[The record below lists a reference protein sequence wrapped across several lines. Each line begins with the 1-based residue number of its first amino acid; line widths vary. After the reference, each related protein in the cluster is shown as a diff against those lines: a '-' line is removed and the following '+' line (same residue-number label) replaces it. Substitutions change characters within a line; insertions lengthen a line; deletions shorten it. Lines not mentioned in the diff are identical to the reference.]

1 MTSPAGE
8 KPRIRVPAL
17 TTDSI
22 QNFVAKVGIGTANQS
37 AASAYGPNP
46 ITRNRLQL
54 EWAYRGSWICRQV
67 VDAPAEDMTRAGI
80 EITTKDPKDSE
91 ALQKSLQGLRVW
103 RKLREALQWSR
114 LYGGAVAVILIKDQ
128 DPATPL
134 RAETIGPGQ
143 FKGLLAL
150 DRWAVQPSLVNLI
163 DELGPDYGQP
173 EYYSVVA
180 SSANV
185 PRINVHHSRIIRFD
199 GEDLP
204 IWQKQIEN
212 GWGLSVLEPMWDR
225 LTAFDSTTVGIG
237 QLVYKAHLRTL
248 QIEGLREALGSTGPA
263 LKGILANIDMIRA
276 MQTNEGLTL
285 LDAKDK
291 FETHQYSFG
300 GLSDVLIQFAQ
311 QMSGAAQIPLVR
323 LFGQS
328 PAGLNATGDADIRNY
343 YDACSSQQEG
353 RLRNPIGVLL
363 EVMHWSEL
371 GRAPDESFAFA
382 FRPLWQMSEKERAEI
397 GSSVATTV
405 GGLEDKAIIDRPTAL
420 KELRQAAEVT
430 GMFSSITDKMISD
443 AEQEAPIPGEVD
455 LPEPPEPDLE
465 QPTAETG
472 IPDPDATASV
482 NDAARIRALGVD
494 AVRVALAA

>member
-1 MTSPAGE
+1 MTSSAE

-22 QNFVAKVGIGTANQS
+22 QNFAAKVGLNTANQAS
-37 AASAYGPNP
+37 ASAYGPNP

-67 VDAPAEDMTRAGI
+67 VDAPAEDMTRAGV
-80 EITTKDPKDSE
+80 EIATKDPKDSE
-91 ALQKSLQGLRVW
+91 QLQKALQRLRVW
-103 RKLREALQWSR
+103 RKLREAIQWSR
-114 LYGGAVAVILIKDQ
+114 LYGGAIAVILIEGQ
-128 DPATPL
+128 DPTTPL
-134 RAETIGPGQ
+134 RAETIAQGQ

-163 DELGPDYGQP
+163 DDLGPDYGQP
-173 EYYSVVA
+173 EYYMVTA

-204 IWQKQIEN
+204 IWQKQTEN

-225 LTAFDSTTVGIG
+225 LTAFDSTTVGVG

-248 QIEGLREALGSTGPA
+248 QVEGLREALGSSGPA
-263 LKGILANIDMIRA
+263 LKGILANVDLIRA
-276 MQTNEGLTL
+276 LQTNEGLTL

-363 EVMHWSEL
+363 EVLHWSEL
-371 GRAPDESFAFA
+371 GRGPDESFGFD
-382 FRPLWQMSEKERAEI
+382 FRPLWQMSEKERVEI
-397 GSSVATTV
+397 GASVATTLV
-405 GGLEDKAIIDRPTAL
+405 SLESNTIIDRPTAL
-420 KELRQAAEVT
+420 KELRQSSEAT
-430 GMFSSITDKMISD
+430 GMFSSITDKMIAD
-443 AEQEAPIPGEVD
+443 AEQEAPMPGEID
-455 LPEPPEPDLE
+455 LPEPPEPDLDVPGDE
-465 QPTAETG
+465 PLAETG

-482 NDAARIRALGVD
+482 NDARRLGEE
-494 AVRVALAA
+494 AVRVALSA